1 MTDCDSGSQESTPAF
16 RSEDYRREQLGK
28 GKEAVPA
35 ISTKSSTARFASS
48 SSRKSLRISESV
60 SEAGP
65 SRSVSS
71 SSTGQAEISE
81 NHKYERLKFRGTET
95 YVDEII
101 TDVYKDEIDDSEF
114 FADIPLFLPPPQP
127 VDARDPSR
135 PGSRPLWS
143 LSETPREFFAR
154 HTDGA
159 DQSSTENGVPPT
171 IDMNARVQATVER
184 FHELKRQGIH
194 YNQELMKNRSFNNPH
209 VYTQLVE
216 LLDIDETR
224 SNLPSLDAGR
234 SETCWR
240 SKFPLTP
247 EELIEGD
254 PISIEKRQWK
264 EEEIKRERKL
274 RAGHNRTIDF
284 DRARY
289 QDDGERP
296 SKRRS
301 SGTKGNSKHPAR

>member
-1 MTDCDSGSQESTPAF
+1 MTDSDSDSQESTPDF
-16 RSEDYRREQLGK
+16 RTEDHRREQLGE
-28 GKEAVPA
+28 GKEVVSA
-35 ISTKSSTARFASS
+35 SSIRSSATRLASPSSRTLPLHVETVSEEGPSRPASS
-48 SSRKSLRISESV
+48 SSTTHAESSEHH
-60 SEAGP
+60 G
-65 SRSVSS
+65 
-71 SSTGQAEISE
+71 
-81 NHKYERLKFRGTET
+81 HERLKFRGTDT
-95 YVDEII
+95 YVDEIF
-101 TDVYKDEIDDSEF
+101 TDVYRDELDDLELHR
-114 FADIPLFLPPPQP
+114 DMPLFLPPPQL
-127 VDARDPSR
+127 VDPRDPSR
-135 PGSRPLWS
+135 PGSGSLWGVS
-143 LSETPREFFAR
+143 KTPREFFAR
-154 HTDGA
+154 PTDVG
-159 DQSSTENGVPPT
+159 DRPSPKNGVPST
-171 IDMNARVQATVER
+171 IDVDSRVQATVER

-224 SNLPSLDAGR
+224 SNLPSLDTGR
-234 SETCWR
+234 TETSWR

-254 PISIEKRQWK
+254 PISIEKRQRK
-264 EEEIKRERKL
+264 EEETKRERKL

-301 SGTKGNSKHPAR
+301 SGTKSTSKHSAR

>member
-1 MTDCDSGSQESTPAF
+1 MTDCDSGSQGSTPDF
-16 RSEDYRREQLGK
+16 RSEDHRREQLGN

-35 ISTKSSTARFASS
+35 ISTESSTNRLASS
-48 SSRKSLRISESV
+48 SSTKSLPIAESV
-60 SEAGP
+60 SEACP
-65 SRSVSS
+65 SRSLSS
-71 SSTGQAEISE
+71 SSTGQAGISE
-81 NHKYERLKFRGTET
+81 NHEYERLKFRGTET
-95 YVDEII
+95 NVDEII

-114 FADIPLFLPPPQP
+114 FGDIPLFLPPPQP
-127 VDARDPSR
+127 ADTRDPSK
-135 PGSRPLWS
+135 PGSRPLWG
-143 LSETPREFFAR
+143 LSKTPREFFAR
-154 HTDGA
+154 HNDGA
-159 DQSSTENGVPPT
+159 DQSSPENGEPPI
-171 IDMNARVQATVER
+171 IDVDPRVQATVER

-224 SNLPSLDAGR
+224 SNLTSLDTGR
-234 SETCWR
+234 SETSWR
-240 SKFPLTP
+240 SNFPLTP

-254 PISIEKRQWK
+254 PISIEKRQKK

-296 SKRRS
+296 PKRRS
-301 SGTKGNSKHPAR
+301 SGTKGTSKHPAR